1 MNPLK
6 FLMGAT
12 GSADKILDS
21 GIKGVDKLF
30 NTDEEKS
37 DHKKELQSLF
47 MEQLKAEGAGQ
58 GSSSITRRVL
68 AFMLVGLWCLY
79 GLAAG
84 LFWGLEMPAIAQGYI
99 NLMSETKVPVSMAL
113 TFYFG
118 RHFVEGFG
126 SKK

>member
-12 GSADKILDS
+12 GSADKILDA
-21 GIKGVDKLF
+21 GIKGADKLF
-30 NTDEEKS
+30 NTDEEKA
-37 DHKKELQSLF
+37 DYKREMQTLFLQ
-47 MEQLKAEGAGQ
+47 QLKSEGDGQ
-58 GSSSITRRVL
+58 GSSSITRRIL
-68 AFMLVGLWCLY
+68 AFMLVGLFVMY

-99 NLMSETKVPVSMAL
+99 NLMNEIKVPVSMAL

-118 RHFVEGFG
+118 RHFVEGFN
-126 SKK
+126 KKA